1 VTNRAA
7 FGTAADA
14 LVERIR
20 PLLAGHSPEVQRAVV
35 ADLAAIWIASQ
46 AEWLAWREKDV
57 TASSIAVLWD
67 QHPYMDRE
75 ELAAKM
81 RGERATLT
89 TASMRAGTILEPA
102 VAAAVQI
109 EHPDWTITK
118 AGTYH
123 HMPDVKLG
131 CTPDYFYSSPT
142 VRRGILQCKT
152 TSPQQW
158 DKWRGTVPLAYVL
171 QTLCEMLVTDAEIG
185 LLAVLIRSPS
195 YPLHEIAAPVDA
207 AGIEAMLDTGECLDW
222 SNNDEVRELLERR
235 RELKATLSRITQ
247 DLGACDY
254 QIKNRMGPASSAW
267 LPGWSLTFAR
277 RERREYTVPAAL
289 VRTLRIKEIVYE

>member
-1 VTNRAA
+1 VRRESRQIT
-7 FGTAADA
+7 
-14 LVERIR
+14 
-20 PLLAGHSPEVQRAVV
+20 
-35 ADLAAIWIASQ
+35 SQ

-195 YPLHEIAAPVDA
+195 YPLHEFTVERHPEAEQRILDAVGAWWDAWDRGEIAAPVDA